1 MENINYFFGFP
12 AVSFCTFLAVLV
24 ISFFP
29 LISLFLIVYLQ
40 SPTHLLVLSATAH
53 NCCMLLF
60 CSVPILQ
67 NVSC

>member
-1 MENINYFFGFP
+1 MVNINYFFGFP
-12 AVSFCTFLAVLV
+12 AVSFCIFLAVLV

-29 LISLFLIVYLQ
+29 LICLFLIVYLQ
-40 SPTHLLVLSATAH
+40 CPIHLLVVSATAR

-60 CSVPILQ
+60 CSVPIVQ